1 MFVNFA
7 VGFITKAQVV
17 RKLGLNLVPCLM
29 ICRTI
34 LYVLNVPETKK
45 HFPPLRR
52 SILNYN
58 KRKAVG

>member
-34 LYVLNVPETKK
+34 LYVLNVPETK
-45 HFPPLRR
+45 
-52 SILNYN
+52 
-58 KRKAVG
+58 